1 MAGDQRVSLEKAL
14 IKAESDAESL
24 LKAATLVVSSLKKF
38 RASARVGSLRELR
51 RTMGDAEQAVN
62 ALKQQL
68 TNGKEGWDVDE
79 DAYLSS
85 SAFRSELLQT
95 AKQMAVKIFEQD
107 DRLYCYPFLIRILPN
122 ECSVLIDRTRER
134 RLRPSVLVSHL
145 KELQSKPVQ
154 FKSEAFLEALSSAY
168 SIAVKTRGKERLRT
182 GAVVPLVE
190 IYGLLT
196 LLPGQSKEYS
206 RQEFA
211 RDLYLLDQG
220 DVRTTRNRSVISL
233 HAASGRESASKVI
246 SIVTKDGE
254 LKRYY
259 GISFTKD
266 G

>member
-1 MAGDQRVSLEKAL
+1 MKIDQRTSLEKSLA
-14 IKAESDAESL
+14 KTESDAEAALKVAGTL
-24 LKAATLVVSSLKKF
+24 LSALRKF
-38 RASARVGSLRELR
+38 RAAAKIGDLRELR
-51 RTMGDAEQAVN
+51 RTIQVAEQAIT
-62 ALKQQL
+62 ALKQQFE
-68 TNGKEGWDVDE
+68 NAKEGWDFDE
-79 DAYLSS
+79 DAYLSD
-85 SAFRSELLQT
+85 SAFRSELLET
-95 AKQMAVKIFEQD
+95 ARQMAVKIFEQD

-122 ECSVLIDRTRER
+122 ERTVLIDKAREK

-145 KELQSKPVQ
+145 KELQSKPVR

-168 SIAVKTRGKERLRT
+168 SIAVERRGKKRLRT

-196 LLPGQSKEYS
+196 LLPGHSREYT

-211 RDLYLLDQG
+211 RDLYLLDEG
-220 DVRTTRNRSVISL
+220 DVRTAKNRSVISL

-266 G
+266 R